1 MIMLFGN
8 MAIIYKEIAERLYKC
23 LSLRR
28 RTRRWGDMGQR
39 TTAFLYRLS
48 LVQFGLYTKHT
59 YDFIKLNSQSETIL
73 EHHGVFLRK
82 RKNYKGKQKY

>member
-48 LVQFGLYTKHT
+48 LVQFGFYTKHT
-59 YDFIKLNSQSETIL
+59 YDFIKLNKQPI
-73 EHHGVFLRK
+73 R
-82 RKNYKGKQKY
+82 NYLGTSWSFFEEEKEL